1 MATFCASCGSPLADG
16 TRFCEKCGAAVT
28 GPPPATAVPMA
39 SPVPAPGAP
48 KGSNT
53 AIKIIV
59 AILAVIMLVVL
70 MVAGSCLYFM
80 HRVAQKAHEYTKE
93 MGNVTPYAG
102 KREPCAM
109 LTADEASTAIGQAV
123 SLAEPIGRTV
133 CRYTF
138 GTDSRQFNV
147 QYEWQ
152 GGNLAMGIAHGVMKN
167 MSSLG
172 SFTPL
177 EGVGD
182 EAYLAPMGST
192 LMMRKGDVMVHMDLR
207 VSGVSADAATKM
219 ARTIARRLSN

>member
-1 MATFCASCGSPLADG
+1 
-16 TRFCEKCGAAVT
+16 
-28 GPPPATAVPMA
+28 MA
-39 SPVPAPGAP
+39 SSVPAPGAP

-53 AIKIIV
+53 AMKVII
-59 AILAVIMLVVL
+59 AILAVIMFVVL
-70 MVAGSCLYFM
+70 LVAGSCFYFM
-80 HRVAQKAHEYTKE
+80 HRVAQRAHEYTKE

-123 SLAEPIGRTV
+123 TSAEPIGRTV

-138 GTDSRQFNV
+138 GTDGRQLNV

-152 GGNLAMGIAHGVMKN
+152 GGTMAMGIAHGVMKN
-167 MSSLG
+167 MSGLG

-177 EGVGD
+177 VGVGD

-192 LMMRKGDVMVHMDLR
+192 LMMRSGDVMVHMDLR
-207 VSGVSADAATKM
+207 VSGVSTDAATKM
-219 ARTIARRLSN
+219 ARIIAGRLSN

>member
-16 TRFCEKCGAAVT
+16 TRFCEKCGAAVI

-48 KGSNT
+48 KGSNS
-53 AIKIIV
+53 AIKVII
-59 AILAVIMLVVL
+59 AILAVIMFVVL
-70 MVAGSCLYFM
+70 LLAGACFYVAN
-80 HRVAQKAHEYTKE
+80 RVKQKAHEYTKE

-102 KREPCAM
+102 KREPCAK
-109 LTADEASTAIGQAV
+109 LTVDEASSALGQPV
-123 SLAEPIGRTV
+123 SSAEPLGTTA
-133 CRYTF
+133 CRYTY
-138 GTDSRQFNV
+138 GADGRQFNV

-152 GGNLAMGIAHGVMKN
+152 GGTIAMGIAHGVMKN
-167 MSSLG
+167 VSGLG
-172 SFTPL
+172 SFTNV

-207 VSGVSADAATKM
+207 ASGVSTDAATKM
-219 ARTIARRLSN
+219 ARIIAGRF